1 MPTCKEV
8 SRLVSQGLDRRLGF
22 IERLRLRVHLAIC
35 DGCTNF
41 KKQMEFL
48 HKAVKQLGGNPL
60 PGLRRAVRVRQEMS

>member
-8 SRLVSQGLDRRLGF
+8 SRLVSQGLDRQLGF

-41 KKQMEFL
+41 NKLMEFL
-48 HKAVKQLGGNPL
+48 RKAEKQLG
-60 PGLRRAVRVRQEMS
+60 